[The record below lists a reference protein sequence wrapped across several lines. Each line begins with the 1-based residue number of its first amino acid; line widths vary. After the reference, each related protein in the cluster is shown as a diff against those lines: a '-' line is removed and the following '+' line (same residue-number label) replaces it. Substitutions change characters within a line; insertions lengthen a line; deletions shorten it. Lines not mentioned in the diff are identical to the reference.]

1 MDSTELRLILLGLG
15 LVLVIG
21 IYAWEKGKRQRRTT
35 RERVK
40 SVSSR
45 RVNRRKKKFAER
57 FLGGK
62 KEKPAPANSR
72 ERQEPVLRDSPDP
85 EHPDTDTM
93 PPAHEP
99 DPEFPAPH
107 PEPEPAEKSPAA
119 PAMEPAPQVL
129 ALHVVARVGSRFDGD
144 AIMSAAR
151 DVGLVP
157 GEMDIFHRAD
167 ESTGEVL
174 FSMANMVK
182 PGTFAFHAMSDFHSP
197 GLALFAQ
204 LPGPK
209 QAIVMYDELLA
220 AADRLAALL
229 DGRVQ
234 DDRRSS
240 LTPDKIDEMRQR
252 LLRDH

>member
-45 RVNRRKKKFAER
+45 RANRRKKKFAER

-62 KEKPAPANSR
+62 EEKPAPANSR
-72 ERQEPVLRDSPDP
+72 ARQEPVLRDAPDT
-85 EHPDTDTM
+85 ETPDTDTM
-93 PPAHEP
+93 PPVHEVDPGFPPP
-99 DPEFPAPH
+99 DPEPGATPPAPQV
-107 PEPEPAEKSPAA
+107 EA
-119 PAMEPAPQVL
+119 PMPQVL
-129 ALHVVARVGSRFDGD
+129 ALHVVARVGSQFDGD

-157 GEMDIFHRAD
+157 GEMEIFHRAD
-167 ESTGEVL
+167 EGTGEVL

-182 PGTFAFHAMSDFHSP
+182 PGTFSFHAMSDFQSP

-204 LPGPK
+204 LPGP
-209 QAIVMYDELLA
+209 QHALVLYDELLA

-229 DGRVQ
+229 DGRLQ
-234 DDRRSS
+234 DDKRSP

-252 LLRDH
+252 LLQDY

>member
-1 MDSTELRLILLGLG
+1 MDSSELRLILLGLG

-21 IYAWEKGKRQRRTT
+21 IYAWEKGKRQRRTA

-40 SVSSR
+40 SVSSSR
-45 RVNRRKKKFAER
+45 RSNRRKKKFAER

-62 KEKPAPANSR
+62 MEKPAPANSR
-72 ERQEPVLRDSPDP
+72 ERQEPVLRDSPDTEP
-85 EHPDTDTM
+85 HGTATVAPV
-93 PPAHEP
+93 HEP
-99 DPEFPAPH
+99 DPEFPPPD
-107 PEPEPAEKSPAA
+107 PEPGETSPAA
-119 PAMEPAPQVL
+119 PAGEPMPAVL
-129 ALHVVARVGSRFDGD
+129 ALHVVARVGSQFHGD

-157 GEMDIFHRAD
+157 GEMEIFHRAD
-167 ESTGEVL
+167 ESTGAVL

-182 PGTFAFHAMSDFHSP
+182 PGTFSFHAMSDFQSP

-209 QAIVMYDELLA
+209 HALVLYDELLA

-234 DDRRSS
+234 DDKRSP

-252 LLRDH
+252 LLKDQ

>member
-21 IYAWEKGKRQRRTT
+21 IYAWEKSKRQRRTA

-45 RVNRRKKKFAER
+45 RVNRQKKKFAER
-57 FLGGK
+57 FFGGK

-72 ERQEPVLRDSPDP
+72 GRQEPILRESPDP
-85 EHPDTDTM
+85 EHPDAGTM
-93 PPAHEP
+93 PPAPEP
-99 DPEFPAPH
+99 DPEFSTPH
-107 PEPEPAEKSPAA
+107 PEPEPTETSPAA
-119 PAMEPAPQVL
+119 LAAEPMPQVL

-157 GEMDIFHRAD
+157 GEMEIFHRTD
-167 ESTGEVL
+167 ENTGEVV

-209 QAIVMYDELLA
+209 QALVMYDELLA

-234 DDRRSS
+234 DDKRSP

-252 LLRDH
+252 LLVDH